1 VIDLNEQAVVREIA
15 RAWLSWHEQHM
26 EVPAAEL
33 PHVRYAEIA
42 AKALEGQ
49 AAELR
54 AAREVVELARQHAT
68 GHEPYPLPG
77 LTAALDDYDQAAKP

>member
-1 VIDLNEQAVVREIA
+1 VIDLNEQAVVREIVA
-15 RAWLSWHEQHM
+15 AWLSWHERHM

-54 AAREVVELARQHAT
+54 AARELI
-68 GHEPYPLPG
+68 
-77 LTAALDDYDQAAKP
+77 AALREVHYLPTMRVEKAVAAYDRAVIP